1 MEDNKD
7 IKDIKDIKY
16 NYRKKRKRKSTVAGR
31 VNFDRIRE
39 FLVKKGRYFATGAL
53 FILLVVV
60 VAFFTD
66 PKEQQTGGPVVSEEG
81 QKEAFKENA
90 YPEIN
95 QLIEAYY
102 HAYATGDLETLTSL
116 ATPVSEREQGYI
128 TLFSQ
133 YVESYQNMIYY
144 TKSGLDETSY
154 LVNVYVEIKFE
165 GVDTLAPGLDFF
177 YIRTGEDGNLYIDN
191 LYSQYNYKNMDNALD
206 TDIDNLIKEF
216 QQQEDVIA
224 LLKDAQA
231 KFDEAVA
238 SDENLANMLNVT
250 IPDAISNWM
259 AELVSQNTEL
269 MQEST
274 EVVEPETE
282 TTESETPEEETP
294 ESEAPE
300 EETPEEETPE
310 VSAIPEGTVIT
321 IRESINIRE
330 GMSTDSAKIGT
341 AYQGEKVTVIMS
353 YAEGWTKVKWN
364 NKTGYIRTDLLQ

>member
-1 MEDNKD
+1 MEDN
-7 IKDIKDIKY
+7 KDIKDIKY
-16 NYRKKRKRKSTVAGR
+16 NYRKKRKKSSAAGR
-31 VNFDRIRE
+31 IDIDRIRE
-39 FLVKKGRYFATGAL
+39 FAVKNGRYFLAGVL
-53 FILLVVV
+53 FVLLVVV

-66 PKEQQTGGPVVSEEG
+66 PKEQQTGGSAVSEDG
-81 QKEAFKENA
+81 QAEAFKENA

-102 HAYATGDLETLTSL
+102 NAYATGDLETLTSL

-133 YVESYQNMIYY
+133 YVESYQNMVYY

-154 LVNVYVEIKFE
+154 LVNVYVEVKFE
-165 GVDTLAPGLDFF
+165 SVDTLAPGLDFF
-177 YIRTGEDGNLYIDN
+177 YVRTREDGNLYIDN

-231 KFDEAVA
+231 KFDEAVV
-238 SDENLANMLNVT
+238 SDENLANILNVT

-259 AELVSQNTEL
+259 AELVSQNSEL

-282 TTESETPEEETP
+282 TTEPETP
-294 ESEAPE
+294 ESEA
-300 EETPEEETPE
+300 PEEETPE

-321 IRESINIRE
+321 IQESVNIRE
-330 GMSTDSAKIGT
+330 GMSTDSAKVGT

>member
-1 MEDNKD
+1 M
-7 IKDIKDIKY
+7 
-16 NYRKKRKRKSTVAGR
+16 
-31 VNFDRIRE
+31 
-39 FLVKKGRYFATGAL
+39 L
-53 FILLVVV
+53 
-60 VAFFTD
+60 
-66 PKEQQTGGPVVSEEG
+66 
-81 QKEAFKENA
+81 
-90 YPEIN
+90 
-95 QLIEAYY
+95 
-102 HAYATGDLETLTSL
+102 
-116 ATPVSEREQGYI
+116 
-128 TLFSQ
+128 
-133 YVESYQNMIYY
+133 YY

-282 TTESETPEEETP
+282 TTESETPESETP
-294 ESEAPE
+294 ESEA
-300 EETPEEETPE
+300 PEEETPE

-321 IRESINIRE
+321 IQESINIRE